1 MSRLMGVAFLL
12 FLTQGFTGYGQSSI
26 ELDVLQ
32 YRDSVDRVFS
42 DPELTILSD
51 EDLED
56 FNGLPYYPYND
67 AFRVQAR
74 YESLEDQEVFQMKTT
89 TDRLP
94 EYLPAGRLYFTLD
107 EQELQLTVY
116 RNVELAKKD
125 EYKDYLFVPFT
136 DLSNGEA
143 TYLGGR
149 YLDFRA
155 HELGDTCYIDFNRCY
170 NPYCVYNKR
179 YSCPIPPIEN
189 HLNVKIE
196 AGVKAFRSEE

>member
-1 MSRLMGVAFLL
+1 MSRLIGVAFLF
-12 FLTQGFTGYGQSSI
+12 FLIQGFAGYGQSSI

-51 EDLED
+51 EYLDNFD
-56 FNGLPYYPYND
+56 GLPYYPYD
-67 AFRVQAR
+67 EVFRVQAW
-74 YESLEDQEVFQMKTT
+74 YESLEGQEVFQMKTT
-89 TDRLP
+89 TDRIP
-94 EYLPAGRLYFTLD
+94 EYLPAGRLHFTLGG
-107 EQELQLTVY
+107 QELELTVY
-116 RNVELAKKD
+116 RNVELTKKD

-136 DLSNGEA
+136 DLSNGET

-155 HELGDTCYIDFNRCY
+155 HELGDTCYIDFNTCY
-170 NPYCVYNKR
+170 NPYCVYSKR

-189 HLNVKIE
+189 HLTVKIE
-196 AGVKAFRSEE
+196 AGIKAFRSEK